1 MTQARLLLIERD
13 PLLQSLL
20 IDIFT
25 YAGYDVHAA
34 LHDDDLETIVVHFA
48 PDIAVISGG
57 TRGTFA
63 EGWRVARQLRQTTP
77 ALPLVMLS
85 TNGAA
90 VAEVGQ
96 TERGRLFDAGM
107 LKPFMLDE
115 LLAMVASCCGQA
127 RAVHAVATVAMARTD

>member
-1 MTQARLLLIERD
+1 MTQAKLLLIERD

-25 YAGYDVHAA
+25 YAGYDVHPA
-34 LHDDDLETIVVHFA
+34 LHGDDLQAKVERFV

-57 TRGTFA
+57 SRGTFA
-63 EGWRVARQLRQTTP
+63 EGWRVARHLRQGAP
-77 ALPLVMLS
+77 SLPLVMLS

-107 LKPFMLDE
+107 LKPFLLDE
-115 LLAMVASCCGQA
+115 LLQMVASCCGRA
-127 RAVHAVATVAMARTD
+127 RARLGVATVAPASTD